1 MTVVRRAAATGL
13 LCLLVAACGS
23 GSNGARPASPT
34 AARPTPAPT
43 ATGSISELDCRGPD
57 EGRLVNR
64 LYAAGAITPVLLLG
78 DGPRGVVVG
87 AQANGGICQTLP
99 FGRELAARGYHVAL
113 FEWRLPEDA
122 AMGAA
127 TSVLTEAGARK
138 IVVGGFSQGAV
149 IGLGAA
155 PGLGDR
161 VVGVLSVSGGPSPSD
176 GYPTVRSVSRFD
188 GPLLLVGARDDTVFP
203 KGTDAAIAARHRGR
217 EQVLALSGYDHALAL
232 LDGDHGREVRAAIFA
247 FLARVTA

>member
-1 MTVVRRAAATGL
+1 M
-13 LCLLVAACGS
+13 
-23 GSNGARPASPT
+23 
-34 AARPTPAPT
+34 
-43 ATGSISELDCRGPD
+43 
-57 EGRLVNR
+57 
-64 LYAAGAITPVLLLG
+64 
-78 DGPRGVVVG
+78 VVG

-161 VVGVLSVSGGPSPSD
+161 VVGVLSVSGGPSASD

-217 EQVLALSGYDHALAL
+217 SRSSPCPATTTPSRCSTATTAGRCGPPSSPSWPGSR
-232 LDGDHGREVRAAIFA
+232 LDGPATGEFSGATGSPSVRMP
-247 FLARVTA
+247 R